1 MDQSNLLETMVELND
16 KSKPRSKKGKKG
28 NTCES
33 INALYEGWEATLNAF
48 KSKIFP
54 IKATND

>member
-16 KSKPRSKKGKKG
+16 KSKPRSKEGKKG

-33 INALYEGWEATLNAF
+33 INALYEG
-48 KSKIFP
+48 
-54 IKATND
+54 